1 MLIGIGYD
9 IHRLV
14 EGRALFLGGVKIP
27 YFKGLYGYSDGDV
40 LLHAIADALL
50 GAIGGGDLGRHF
62 PDTDPRYKNI
72 SSLELLKMVYE
83 LVKKKGY
90 HILNIDSII
99 IADKPFLE
107 PFKSQMEENIAKAIN
122 LRKELINIKAKT
134 EEGLGYIGRQEAIA
148 SYAVALVEQT

>member
-9 IHRLV
+9 IHRLIK
-14 EGRALFLGGVKIP
+14 GRALFLGGVKIP
-27 YFKGLYGYSDGDV
+27 YFKGLYGHSDGDV
-40 LLHAIADALL
+40 LLHAIADAFL
-50 GAIGGGDLGRHF
+50 GAIGEGDLGRHF
-62 PDTDPRYKNI
+62 PDTDPRYKDI

-99 IADKPFLE
+99 IADRPFLE
-107 PFKSQMEENIAKAIN
+107 PFKSQMKENIARVVN
-122 LRKELINIKAKT
+122 LKKELINIKAKT

-148 SYAVALVEQT
+148 SYAVTIVEQT